1 MFVQYKADQTEYF
14 YKRPFLRFCGMAS
27 RAYFMIKTSKQIDY
41 KNGVRDKKNLSFWL
55 LDQSKEKNHNLWD
68 KMIWNKYK

>member
-14 YKRPFLRFCGMAS
+14 YKRPFLRFCGMVS

-41 KNGVRDKKNLSFWL
+41 KNGVRDKKKPFILIIGP
-55 LDQSKEKNHNLWD
+55 K
-68 KMIWNKYK
+68 

>member
-41 KNGVRDKKNLSFWL
+41 KNGVRDKKNFHFDYWT
-55 LDQSKEKNHNLWD
+55 KK
-68 KMIWNKYK
+68 KKKIIIYVIK

>member
-27 RAYFMIKTSKQIDY
+27 RTYFMIKTSKQIDY
-41 KNGVRDKKNLSFWL
+41 KNGVRDKKNLSF
-55 LDQSKEKNHNLWD
+55 
-68 KMIWNKYK
+68 